1 MNLALIFLPVMK
13 PCAWCGRGVLC
24 GTRSQWKPCTEAGG
38 NAHCTER
45 MKNSQGVSL
54 ALWETW
60 ETWCVLWLRSPVYP
74 FALKPTGT
82 F

>member
-45 MKNSQGVSL
+45 M
-54 ALWETW
+54 
-60 ETWCVLWLRSPVYP
+60 
-74 FALKPTGT
+74 
-82 F
+82 